1 MHIIIRTVII
11 KNSLLNCFDFSVCHQ
26 SNSSG
31 SHALKTAVSQNICHI
46 IYDLIRMNLEQTV
59 IQDYVMLFVT
69 KENLKQDTVCIARI
83 EVLCYRYSIQYIN
96 QYHIH
101 VETNKQTNTII

>member
-1 MHIIIRTVII
+1 
-11 KNSLLNCFDFSVCHQ
+11 
-26 SNSSG
+26 
-31 SHALKTAVSQNICHI
+31 
-46 IYDLIRMNLEQTV
+46 MNLEQTV

-101 VETNKQTNTII
+101 VETNKQTLLYKDCYIICMIDV